1 MKLCPIYKIC
11 KVIEITKGQYVTIRP
26 GRLLN
31 FRGRTA
37 EIMELVLV
45 KEFGCEKR
53 GSSYYKYVCPAER
66 LRELCR
72 IVKLLSGGSLQW
84 P

>member
-1 MKLCPIYKIC
+1 MRLCPVYKIC
-11 KVIEITKGQYVTIRP
+11 MLVERTKGQYVTLRP
-26 GRLLN
+26 GRLLG

-37 EIMELVLV
+37 EVVELVLI
-45 KEFGCEKR
+45 KEFGCERR
-53 GSSYYKYVCPAER
+53 GSSYHKYVCPADR

-72 IVKLLSGGSLQW
+72 IIKLLSGGSLQW